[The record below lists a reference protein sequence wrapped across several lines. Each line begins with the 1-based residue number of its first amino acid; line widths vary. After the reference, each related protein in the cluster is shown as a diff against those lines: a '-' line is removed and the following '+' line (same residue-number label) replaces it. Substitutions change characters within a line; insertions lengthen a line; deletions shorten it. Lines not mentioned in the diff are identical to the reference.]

1 MNKDQTKNHVEEAKG
16 KEVSGKVVANKD
28 LDQKGKTQN
37 AEGKTKAANSDK
49 KQKPK
54 DASKDSKSK

>member
-16 KEVSGKVVANKD
+16 KEVNAKVVANKD
-28 LDQKGKTQN
+28 VEQKGKTQN
-37 AEGKTKAANSDK
+37 AEGKTKVANSDK